1 MNVAY
6 RSDRKSGVAQVAGIS
21 RSPLLRLPMRS
32 DFCRQSKNHELLAPS
47 ASDCAWSGWKAK
59 DQRRRSR
66 LEAECLAEFKPTA
79 DLSTYRRG
87 KSVRTT
93 RATAWLHVAA
103 LLIGGSACTNTLRER
118 ARSCGSS
125 IMRGWYSASLEGLNE
140 TFLLLNAW
148 EAVR

>member
-6 RSDRKSGVAQVAGIS
+6 RSDWKSGDAQVAGIS
-21 RSPLLRLPMRS
+21 RSPLIRLPMRS

-47 ASDCAWSGWKAK
+47 ASDCAWSGWIAK

-93 RATAWLHVAA
+93 RATAVAQCKFKKVFRIHA
-103 LLIGGSACTNTLRER
+103 VHRGMAR
-118 ARSCGSS
+118 APISHCSRSMQPVLSCA
-125 IMRGWYSASLEGLNE
+125 Y
-140 TFLLLNAW
+140 
-148 EAVR
+148 